1 MNVLIVEDERLAAE
15 RLATMLVQYDPSC
28 QVGATTDSVEDTVC
42 WLLQNPAPDLVLM
55 DIHLAD
61 GLCFNVFR
69 KVPVTSP
76 VIFTTAYDQYAIQ
89 AFQVHSIAYLL
100 KPIGQAGLVQALDK
114 LQSLQQQFAQWSA
127 AQLQQLTN
135 AVLKQPKN
143 YKSRFLV
150 RFGDHILYKNL
161 ADIAYFYADGK
172 TVYLVGTDGKKFVVD
187 YTLEDLEALLDP
199 AHFYRLNRKHIAHIG
214 AVREV
219 RVVGNG
225 RYRVH
230 LRPAP
235 EDEVYVSRER
245 LAGFKAWLDGLEAAR
260 QVA

>member
-15 RLATMLVQYDPSC
+15 RLATMLVQHDPNY
-28 QVGATTDSVEDTVC
+28 QVGATTDSVEDTVR
-42 WLLQNPAPDLVLM
+42 WLQQHPAPDLVLM

-69 KVPVTSP
+69 QVPVTSP

-100 KPIGQAGLVQALDK
+100 KPIGQAGLAQALDK
-114 LQSLQQQFAQWSA
+114 LRSLQHQFATWPA
-127 AQLQQLTN
+127 AQLQLLAE

-143 YKSRFLV
+143 YKTRFLV
-150 RFGDHILYKNL
+150 KFGDHIQYKNL
-161 ADIAYFYADGK
+161 SDVAYFYADGK
-172 TVYLVGTDGKKFVVD
+172 TVYLVGTDGKKFVID
-187 YTLEDLEALLDP
+187 YILENLEELLDP
-199 AHFYRLNRKHIAHIG
+199 AYFYRLNRKLIAHIG

-230 LRPAP
+230 LRPVP

-245 LAGFKAWLDGLEAAR
+245 LAGFRAWLDGVEVAR